1 MKKSTKSKTKKA
13 IPKKKPILKKATK
26 KVARKSA
33 FKSNK
38 RFEKIANFVESK
50 RRSMIKN
57 SDITVSDAKYLH
69 NLTLEVVFN
78 NGVKREVDFSLFF
91 DDNKISYLDK
101 YKSVNNFKK
110 FKIEEGNV
118 VWGKDWDL
126 IFPVKQLYTGKIKS

>member
-1 MKKSTKSKTKKA
+1 MKKSTNYKSTQSNESGIKKG
-13 IPKKKPILKKATK
+13 IKKVSKKDIFKSVKRIK
-26 KVARKSA
+26 KVA
-33 FKSNK
+33 
-38 RFEKIANFVESK
+38 NFIKAK

-57 SDITVSDAKYLH
+57 SDISVSDAKYLH

-126 IFPVKQLYTGKIKS
+126 IFPVKQLYSGKIKS